1 MGKRK
6 VISKIILLFLFLTSL
21 QACGSSFELIENE
34 VTLYVGQT
42 FNPETYLSEEHIDN
56 ENISIDSKVD
66 TSIPGT
72 YEVAYTFEDTKR
84 ILKVY
89 VLADPIILSFNEITI
104 ESGEIFNP
112 TSYLKEGSKV
122 DDIDIKSNVKTS
134 TPGDYVVVYSYDGI
148 EKIIRVFVRDLIVTL
163 SHQSMSID
171 LGSTF
176 DPLEHVS
183 LNFPTSKKLSVE
195 HNVDVN
201 RVGEYTV
208 NYINGQSKQSM
219 KVIVNDVSPFLTT
232 TQTSIK
238 HGSAFDPKSYLTSSD
253 RNNPD
258 IIINNPVKTNLTG
271 DYVVTYKLG
280 NVEKS
285 LEVTVLAAATTSTK
299 PTSPTP
305 TTPVSPTPTKPTS
318 PAPTTP
324 ITPQEPSKP
333 TVPSSK
339 LSIVSLTSPV
349 SPNDYATITAKG
361 KPNETYYIEV
371 IYKSGPSTAQG
382 LEPQE
387 ADSDGLFS
395 WTWKIGPR
403 TSAGKWQIRI
413 SGNGEAVSTYITVQ

>member
-56 ENISIDSKVD
+56 ENISID
-66 TSIPGT
+66 
-72 YEVAYTFEDTKR
+72 
-84 ILKVY
+84 
-89 VLADPIILSFNEITI
+89 
-104 ESGEIFNP
+104 
-112 TSYLKEGSKV
+112 SKV

-238 HGSAFDPKSYLTSSD
+238 HGSTFDPKSYLTSSD

-258 IIINNPVKTNLTG
+258 IIIKNPVKTNLTG

-299 PTSPTP
+299 PTSPT
-305 TTPVSPTPTKPTS
+305 
-318 PAPTTP
+318 PTTP

-387 ADSDGLFS
+387 ADSDGLIS